1 MGNQL
6 IADSSKLIGEGRE
19 SELDVLKSG
28 EGKKPFFATDGYR
41 WTRIKTDDLMFLN

>member
-6 IADSSKLIGEGRE
+6 IADSSKLIEEGQG

-28 EGKKPFFATDGYR
+28 EGKKPFFTTDGH
-41 WTRIKTDDLMFLN
+41 KTVMSYEF